1 MKLLI
6 STDECARRIEGVLDS
21 GKTTVECSVVLYLK
35 YMDSVSKRLDY
46 YEDVMMPIYFKS
58 CWVLIIAH
66 FWPTGFVHYDYDH
79 LAFMNPKTV
88 YLKP

>member
-46 YEDVMMPIYFKS
+46 YEDVMMAIYFKS

-66 FWPTGFVHYDYDH
+66 CWPTGFVHYNDDH
-79 LAFMNPKTV
+79 FSFYESKNGFI
-88 YLKP
+88 

>member
-1 MKLLI
+1 MKLLF

-46 YEDVMMPIYFKS
+46 YEDVTMPIYFKS
-58 CWVLIIAH
+58 C
-66 FWPTGFVHYDYDH
+66 
-79 LAFMNPKTV
+79 
-88 YLKP
+88 